1 MNRLA
6 EALKNTPFLVL
17 DGALAT
23 ELERAG
29 MDLADPLWS
38 ARALMEAPEAILR
51 VHRSYLEA
59 GADIITSAGY
69 QATIPGFMAKG
80 CSREEAERLL
90 RLAVRL
96 VKRARDEYEAE
107 TGRRALAAA
116 SAGPYGAYL
125 ADGSEYSGHYD
136 LSRRELADFHR
147 ERALILA
154 DEAPDLLAFETVPSL
169 AEAEAIADAVS
180 ALPAGSAWLSF
191 SCRDGETTCAGD
203 RAEDCAAFLA
213 GIPQIAAI
221 GANCTA
227 PAHIAALIGRFRAA
241 GKPVIVYPNSGETWN
256 EETCAWEGAPS
267 DFGALAPVW
276 NRAGARI
283 IGGCCRTSPETVRD
297 LVRARETMKP

>member
-1 MNRLA
+1 MLPERS
-6 EALKNTPFLVL
+6 
-17 DGALAT
+17 GAPSPS
-23 ELERAG
+23 R
-29 MDLADPLWS
+29 
-38 ARALMEAPEAILR
+38 
-51 VHRSYLEA
+51 
-59 GADIITSAGY
+59 GA
-69 QATIPGFMAKG
+69 
-80 CSREEAERLL
+80 
-90 RLAVRL
+90 L

-107 TGRRALAAA
+107 TGRRPLAAA

-256 EETCAWEGAPS
+256 KETGAWEGAPS
-267 DFGALAPVW
+267 DFGALAPAI
-276 NRAGARI
+276 RERPGTKRPARGKARRRTSGRSLRSGTGQARASSAGAAAHRRRPSAPSC
-283 IGGCCRTSPETVRD
+283 GQG
-297 LVRARETMKP
+297 KQ

>member
-1 MNRLA
+1 MNKLA

-69 QATIPGFMAKG
+69 QATLPGFMAKG
-80 CSREEAERLL
+80 CSRKEAERLL

-213 GIPQIAAI
+213 GIPQIA
-221 GANCTA
+221 
-227 PAHIAALIGRFRAA
+227 
-241 GKPVIVYPNSGETWN
+241 VIVYPNSGETWN

>member
-80 CSREEAERLL
+80 CSRKEAERLL

-116 SAGPYGAYL
+116 SARWPRPPPGLTGRT
-125 ADGSEYSGHYD
+125 
-136 LSRRELADFHR
+136 SR
-147 ERALILA
+147 
-154 DEAPDLLAFETVPSL
+154 
-169 AEAEAIADAVS
+169 
-180 ALPAGSAWLSF
+180 
-191 SCRDGETTCAGD
+191 
-203 RAEDCAAFLA
+203 
-213 GIPQIAAI
+213 
-221 GANCTA
+221 TA
-227 PAHIAALIGRFRAA
+227 PNTA
-241 GKPVIVYPNSGETWN
+241 GTM
-256 EETCAWEGAPS
+256 
-267 DFGALAPVW
+267 
-276 NRAGARI
+276 
-283 IGGCCRTSPETVRD
+283 TSPGGNSSISTGSGR
-297 LVRARETMKP
+297 

>member
-69 QATIPGFMAKG
+69 QAAIPGFMAKG
-80 CSREEAERLL
+80 CSRKEAERLL
-90 RLAVRL
+90 RLAVRF

-241 GKPVIVYPNSGETWN
+241 GKPVIVYPNSGENWN
-256 EETCAWEGAPS
+256 KETGAWEGAPS

-283 IGGCCRTSPETVRD
+283 IGGCCRTSPETVRA

>member
-38 ARALMEAPEAILR
+38 ASALMEAPEAILR

-80 CSREEAERLL
+80 CSRKEAERLL

-180 ALPAGSAWLSF
+180 ALPAGSAWFSF
-191 SCRDGETTCAGD
+191 SCRDGETACAGD

-213 GIPQIAAI
+213 GIQQIAAI

-256 EETCAWEGAPS
+256 KESGAWEGAPS
-267 DFGALAPVW
+267 DFGALAPEW

-283 IGGCCRTSPETVRD
+283 IGGCCRTSPETVLA
-297 LVRARETMKP
+297 LVRARKTMKP

>member
-38 ARALMEAPEAILR
+38 ARALMEAPEVILR

-69 QATIPGFMAKG
+69 QATLPGFMAKG
-80 CSREEAERLL
+80 YSRKEAERLL

-107 TGRRALAAA
+107 TGRRTLAAA

-125 ADGSEYSGHYD
+125 ADGSEYSGRYG
-136 LSRRELADFHR
+136 LSRRALADFHR

-154 DEAPDLLAFETVPSL
+154 DEAPDLLVFETVPSL
-169 AEAEAIADAVS
+169 AETEAIADAVS

-191 SCRDGETTCAGD
+191 SCRDGETTCSGD

-241 GKPVIVYPNSGETWN
+241 GKPVIVYPNSGENWN
-256 EETCAWEGAPS
+256 KETGAWEGAPS
-267 DFGALAPVW
+267 DFGALAPEW

-283 IGGCCRTSPETVRD
+283 IGGCCRTSPETVRA